1 MFTSHLVSISTE
13 NKKIWISNNNGRG
26 DLMNKG
32 VYLALFSIGL
42 AQGMKIPIHFF
53 KKNEWRPE
61 LFFGT
66 GGMPSSHSAGV
77 STLTTYIALQRGLP
91 TFDFALS
98 LVYGLIVMYDAQG
111 VRRQTGELTLKVN
124 SMNDLI
130 EKIHKDESVEFEQE
144 SPKRLKEMLGH
155 QPEEVIGGAILGVLV
170 GVIGH
175 LCTKKNRKSSIFRVR
190 F

>member
-1 MFTSHLVSISTE
+1 M
-13 NKKIWISNNNGRG
+13 GRG

-32 VYLALFSIGL
+32 VYLALLSIGL
-42 AQGMKIPIHFF
+42 AQGVKIPIHYV
-53 KKNEWRPE
+53 KKKEWRPD

-124 SMNDLI
+124 TMNELI
-130 EKIHKDESVEFEQE
+130 EKIHKEESVEFKQE
-144 SPKRLKEMLGH
+144 APKKLKEVLGH
-155 QPEEVIGGAILGVLV
+155 QPEEVVGGAVLGVLV

-175 LCTKKNRKSSIFRVR
+175 LFTKKDRKLSKIKLR

>member
-1 MFTSHLVSISTE
+1 
-13 NKKIWISNNNGRG
+13 
-26 DLMNKG
+26 MNKG

-42 AQGMKIPIHFF
+42 AQGVKIPLHYI
-53 KKNEWRPE
+53 KKKEWRPE
-61 LFFGT
+61 LFLGT

-124 SMNDLI
+124 SMNELI
-130 EKIHKDESVEFEQE
+130 EKIHKEESLKFKQQNA
-144 SPKRLKEMLGH
+144 PKKLKEMLGH
-155 QPEEVIGGAILGVLV
+155 QPEEVIGGALLGIAV

-175 LCTKKNRKSSIFRVR
+175 LCTKKNRKAMNFRLR